1 MQFSAYRQ
9 VDLILD
15 FGEVSTDRQVLSRVT
30 RKVLSNSKHNL
41 LSSDTSIFQIISESE
56 TTLPFRSAE
65 TWLRLVNNFE
75 FEDIYQLP
83 NGRILFDEGLK
94 FCFCRLDFEQIISNV
109 QAFSFIFF
117 RRLDALK
124 SRKALHGCRELASL
138 AAYLAKLLSLPNQG
152 IRPHLCFSE
161 QITTSC

>member
-30 RKVLSNSKHNL
+30 RQVLSNSKHNL

-56 TTLPFRSAE
+56 TTLLFRSAE

-83 NGRILFDEGLK
+83 NDRILFDEGLK
-94 FCFCRLDFEQIISNV
+94 SCFCRLDFEQIISNV
-109 QAFSFIFF
+109 QAFSFILFAG
-117 RRLDALK
+117 LML
-124 SRKALHGCRELASL
+124 
-138 AAYLAKLLSLPNQG
+138 
-152 IRPHLCFSE
+152 
-161 QITTSC
+161 

>member
-1 MQFSAYRQ
+1 MHIYTTVNQWIYTTVSHHICNSLLTDRLIQ
-9 VDLILD
+9 ILD

-65 TWLRLVNNFE
+65 TWLRVVNNFE

-94 FCFCRLDFEQIISNV
+94 FCFC
-109 QAFSFIFF
+109 
-117 RRLDALK
+117 RLDALK

>member
-1 MQFSAYRQ
+1 MNDIHINIYTILSVYISIRQ
-9 VDLILD
+9 LISTSVSHYHICKSILTDRLIQILD

-30 RKVLSNSKHNL
+30 RKVLRNSKHNL

-83 NGRILFDEGLK
+83 NGRILFDEDLK
-94 FCFCRLDFEQIISNV
+94 SCFCRFDFEQIISNV
-109 QAFSFIFF
+109 QAFSC
-117 RRLDALK
+117 LML
-124 SRKALHGCRELASL
+124 
-138 AAYLAKLLSLPNQG
+138 
-152 IRPHLCFSE
+152 
-161 QITTSC
+161 

>member
-1 MQFSAYRQ
+1 MLTDRLVQ
-9 VDLILD
+9 ILD
-15 FGEVSTDRQVLSRVT
+15 FGEVSPDRQVLSRVT

-56 TTLPFRSAE
+56 TTLPFSSAK

-94 FCFCRLDFEQIISNV
+94 FCFCKLDFEQIISNV

-117 RRLDALK
+117 AGLMLLK

>member
-1 MQFSAYRQ
+1 MYDSKSMNLYDSTSLNHHICKSMLTDRLVQ
-9 VDLILD
+9 ILD

-65 TWLRLVNNFE
+65 TWLRLVNDFE

-83 NGRILFDEGLK
+83 NGRILLDECLEP
-94 FCFCRLDFEQIISNV
+94 CFRRLDFEQIICNV
-109 QAFSFIFF
+109 
-117 RRLDALK
+117 
-124 SRKALHGCRELASL
+124 
-138 AAYLAKLLSLPNQG
+138 
-152 IRPHLCFSE
+152 
-161 QITTSC
+161 

>member
-65 TWLRLVNNFE
+65 TW
-75 FEDIYQLP
+75 
-83 NGRILFDEGLK
+83 
-94 FCFCRLDFEQIISNV
+94 
-109 QAFSFIFF
+109 
-117 RRLDALK
+117 
-124 SRKALHGCRELASL
+124 
-138 AAYLAKLLSLPNQG
+138 
-152 IRPHLCFSE
+152 
-161 QITTSC
+161 

>member
-1 MQFSAYRQ
+1 MNQYVSKSLNHHICKSILTDRLIQ
-9 VDLILD
+9 ILD

-56 TTLPFRSAE
+56 TTLSFRRAE

-83 NGRILFDEGLK
+83 NGAENGGYPPTQNGDIRSLFWL
-94 FCFCRLDFEQIISNV
+94 
-109 QAFSFIFF
+109 FS
-117 RRLDALK
+117 LMALQ
-124 SRKALHGCRELASL
+124 
-138 AAYLAKLLSLPNQG
+138 N
-152 IRPHLCFSE
+152 
-161 QITTSC
+161 